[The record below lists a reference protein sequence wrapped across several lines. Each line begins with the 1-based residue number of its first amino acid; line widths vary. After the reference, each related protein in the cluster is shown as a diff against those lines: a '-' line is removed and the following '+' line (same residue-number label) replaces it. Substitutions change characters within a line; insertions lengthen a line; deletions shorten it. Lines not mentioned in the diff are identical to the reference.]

1 MISVKQGDE
10 YQLGGSLPEEAPS
23 YAIRKADFDFYQ
35 GLKEGMLCYVLNS
48 RQMGKSSLQV
58 RTMASLKKEGF
69 ACVAFDLTELCV
81 NNVTEDEFYSGF
93 ISHLASELNLEIDLQ
108 DWWYK
113 HSLIHPSLR
122 LSKFVE
128 EVILQ
133 LEQDIVIFVDEIDI
147 LLNFSFKNDFMAF
160 IRSCYHKR
168 IEKRS
173 LNRLTFAL
181 LGTATLEEL
190 FQDKNYLNDTYFQMQ
205 HRAIELTGFQL
216 HEVEPLQK
224 PLTTVVDNPSA
235 VMQEILSWTG
245 GQPFLTQW
253 VCQLIYTS
261 GLQIAPGEEADTVS
275 WIVRSRSDSFG
286 VSRIIEN
293 WLARDKQQHF
303 YTISDRIINNK
314 IPAYKLLQLYQNILH
329 YGNISAD
336 DSPEVLQ
343 LYLSG
348 LVKEYD
354 GKLEVYNRI
363 YKSVFNDVWV
373 GKQLRNLG
381 LKTRCIGNFKA

>member
-1 MISVKQGDE
+1 MISVIKQGDE

-23 YAIRKADFDFYQ
+23 YIVRKADFDFYQ
-35 GLKEGMLCYVLNS
+35 ALKEGMLCSVMNS

-58 RTMASLKKEGF
+58 RTISELKQEGF
-69 ACVAFDLTELCV
+69 ACVAFDMTELCV

-93 ISHLASELNLEIDLQ
+93 VSHLASELNLDIDLQ

-113 HSLIHPSLR
+113 HSFIQPCLR
-122 LSKFVE
+122 LSKFFE
-128 EVILQ
+128 EVLLQ
-133 LEQDIVIFVDEIDI
+133 LPQDIVIFLDEIDN
-147 LLNFSFKNDFMAF
+147 LLNFSFKDDFMAF

-181 LGTATLEEL
+181 LGTATIEEL
-190 FQDKNYLNDTYFQMQ
+190 FQDKDYRNDTYFQMQ

-216 HEVEPLQK
+216 HEVEPLQI
-224 PLTTVVDNPSA
+224 PLTRVADNPSA

-253 VCQLIYTS
+253 ICQLICNS
-261 GLQIAPGEEADTVS
+261 GLQIAQGEEADTVS
-275 WIVRSRSDSFG
+275 WIVRSH
-286 VSRIIEN
+286 IIDN
-293 WLARDKQQHF
+293 WLLRDKLQYF
-303 YTISDRIINNK
+303 YTIKDRIINNK

-329 YGNISAD
+329 YENISAD
-336 DSPEVLQ
+336 GSPEVLQ
-343 LYLSG
+343 LCLSG
-348 LVKEYD
+348 LVKECD

-363 YKSVFNDVWV
+363 FKSVFDDIF
-373 GKQLRNLG
+373 
-381 LKTRCIGNFKA
+381 T

>member
-1 MISVKQGDE
+1 MISVNQGDE

-23 YAIRKADFDFYQ
+23 YVVREADFDFYQ

-48 RQMGKSSLQV
+48 RQMGKSSLRV
-58 RTMASLKKEGF
+58 RTMAKLKKEGF
-69 ACVAFDLTELCV
+69 ACVAFDMTEFCV
-81 NNVTEDEFYSGF
+81 NQVTEDEFYSGF
-93 ISHLASELNLEIDLQ
+93 ISHLANELNIDIDLE

-113 HSLIHPSLR
+113 HSFIQPSLR

-133 LEQDIVIFVDEIDI
+133 LPQDIVIFIDEIDS

-181 LGTATLEEL
+181 LRTATLEEL
-190 FQDKNYLNDTYFQMQ
+190 FQDKNYINDTYFQMQ
-205 HRAIELTGFQL
+205 HRAIELTGFQP
-216 HEVEPLQK
+216 HEVEPLQI
-224 PLTTVVDNPSA
+224 PLIRVADNPSA
-235 VMQEILSWTG
+235 LMQEILSWTG

-253 VCQLIYTS
+253 LCQLISTL
-261 GLQIAPGEEADTVS
+261 GLQIAQGEEAETVS
-275 WIVRSRSDSFG
+275 WIVRKC
-286 VSRIIEN
+286 IIEN
-293 WLARDKQQHF
+293 WLLQDKQQHF
-303 YTISDRIINNK
+303 YTIKDRIINNEV
-314 IPAYKLLQLYQNILH
+314 PAYKLLQLYQKILH

-336 DSPEVLQ
+336 DSPEFLQ
-343 LYLSG
+343 LCLSG

-363 YKSVFNDVWV
+363 YKYVFDDIWIAKELE
-373 GKQLRNLG
+373 GC
-381 LKTRCIGNFKA
+381 LKNIR

>member
-1 MISVKQGDE
+1 MSSFKQEDE

-23 YAIRKADFDFYQ
+23 YVVRKADFDFYQ
-35 GLKEGMLCYVLNS
+35 GLKERMLCYVLNS

-58 RTMASLKKEGF
+58 RTMSKLEREGF
-69 ACVAFDLTELCV
+69 ACVAFDMTELCV
-81 NNVTEDEFYSGF
+81 NQVTEDEFYSGF
-93 ISHLASELNLEIDLQ
+93 VSHLASELNLDIDLQ
-108 DWWYK
+108 NWWYE
-113 HSLIHPSLR
+113 HSFIQPSLR

-128 EVILQ
+128 EVLLQ
-133 LEQDIVIFVDEIDI
+133 LPQDIVIFIDEIDI
-147 LLNFSFKNDFMAF
+147 LLNFNFKNDFMAF

-190 FQDKNYLNDTYFQMQ
+190 FQDKNYINDTYFQIQ

-224 PLTTVVDNPSA
+224 SLTTVADNPSL
-235 VMQEILSWTG
+235 VMQEILLWTG
-245 GQPFLTQW
+245 GQAFLTQW
-253 VCQLIYTS
+253 VCQLISTS
-261 GLQIAPGEEADTVS
+261 GLRIFEGEEAKSVS
-275 WIVRSRSDSFG
+275 WIVRSR
-286 VSRIIEN
+286 IIEN
-293 WLARDKQQHF
+293 WLLQDNQQHF
-303 YTISDRIINNK
+303 YTIKDRIINNK
-314 IPAYKLLQLYQNILH
+314 IPAYKLLQLYQKILH

-348 LVKEYD
+348 LVKEHD
-354 GKLEVYNRI
+354 GKLEIYNRI
-363 YKSVFNDVWV
+363 YKSVFDDTWV
-373 GKQLRNLG
+373 AKELQVLYQSVES
-381 LKTRCIGNFKA
+381 FF

>member
-23 YAIRKADFDFYQ
+23 YVVRKADFDFYQ
-35 GLKEGMLCYVLNS
+35 GLKEGMLCSVLNS

-58 RTMASLKKEGF
+58 RTMSELKQEGF
-69 ACVAFDLTELCV
+69 ACVAFDMTELCV

-93 ISHLASELNLEIDLQ
+93 VSHLANELNINIDLE
-108 DWWYK
+108 DWWYE
-113 HSLIHPSLR
+113 HRFIQPYLR
-122 LSKFVE
+122 LSKFFDE
-128 EVILQ
+128 IISQLQ
-133 LEQDIVIFVDEIDI
+133 ISQHIVIFIDEIDN

-160 IRSCYHKR
+160 IRSCYYKR

-181 LGTATLEEL
+181 LGTATIEEL
-190 FQDKNYLNDTYFQMQ
+190 FQDKNYINDTYFQMQ

-216 HEVEPLQK
+216 HEVESLQT
-224 PLTTVVDNPSA
+224 PLTRLADNPSML
-235 VMQEILSWTG
+235 MQEILSWTG

-253 VCQLIYTS
+253 ICQLICNS
-261 GLQIAPGEEADTVS
+261 GLQIAQGEEAETVS
-275 WIVRSRSDSFG
+275 WIVRSY
-286 VSRIIEN
+286 IIDN
-293 WLARDKQQHF
+293 WLLQDKQQHF
-303 YTISDRIINNK
+303 YTIKDRILNNE
-314 IPAYKLLQLYQNILH
+314 IPAYKLLQLYQKVLH

-363 YKSVFNDVWV
+363 YKSVFDDIWV
-373 GKQLRNLG
+373 GKQLEKC
-381 LKTRCIGNFKA
+381 LKSIR

>member
-1 MISVKQGDE
+1 MISVKQGNE

-23 YAIRKADFDFYQ
+23 YVVRKADFDFYQ
-35 GLKEGMLCYVLNS
+35 SLKEGMLCYVLNS
-48 RQMGKSSLQV
+48 RQMGKSSLRV
-58 RTMASLKKEGF
+58 RTMAKLKREGF
-69 ACVAFDLTELCV
+69 ACVAFDMTELCV
-81 NNVTEDEFYSGF
+81 NQVTEDEFYSGF
-93 ISHLASELNLEIDLQ
+93 VSHLASELNLDIDLQ
-108 DWWYK
+108 HWWYE
-113 HSLIHPSLR
+113 HSFIQPSLR

-133 LEQDIVIFVDEIDI
+133 LPQDIVIFIDEIDS
-147 LLNFSFKNDFMAF
+147 LLNFSFKDDFMAF

-190 FQDKNYLNDTYFQMQ
+190 FQDKNYINDTYFQIQ

-216 HEVEPLQK
+216 DEVEPLQK
-224 PLTTVVDNPSA
+224 SLTTVVDNPSA

-253 VCQLIYTS
+253 TCQLICNS
-261 GLQIAPGEEADTVS
+261 RLWVVQGEEAETVS
-275 WIVRSRSDSFG
+275 WIVRSH
-286 VSRIIEN
+286 IIDN
-293 WLARDKQQHF
+293 WLLQDKKQHF
-303 YTISDRIINNK
+303 YTIKDRILNNE
-314 IPAYKLLQLYQNILH
+314 IPAYKLLQLYQKVLH

-373 GKQLRNLG
+373 AKELKSLG
-381 LKTRCIGNFKA
+381 LKTRCVGNFKG

>member
-1 MISVKQGDE
+1 MISVIKQGDE

-23 YAIRKADFDFYQ
+23 YIVRKADFDFYQ
-35 GLKEGMLCYVLNS
+35 ALKEGMLCSVMNS

-58 RTMASLKKEGF
+58 RTISELKQEGF
-69 ACVAFDLTELCV
+69 ACVAFDMTELCV

-93 ISHLASELNLEIDLQ
+93 VSHLASELNLDIDLQ

-113 HSLIHPSLR
+113 HSFIQPCLR
-122 LSKFVE
+122 LSKFFE
-128 EVILQ
+128 EVLLQ
-133 LEQDIVIFVDEIDI
+133 LPQDIVIFLDEIDN
-147 LLNFSFKNDFMAF
+147 LLNFSFKDDFMAF

-181 LGTATLEEL
+181 LGTATIEEL
-190 FQDKNYLNDTYFQMQ
+190 FQDKDYRNDTYFQMQ

-216 HEVEPLQK
+216 HEVEPLQI
-224 PLTTVVDNPSA
+224 PLTRVADNPSA

-253 VCQLIYTS
+253 ICQLICNS
-261 GLQIAPGEEADTVS
+261 GLQIAQGEEADTVS
-275 WIVRSRSDSFG
+275 WIVRSH
-286 VSRIIEN
+286 IIDN
-293 WLARDKQQHF
+293 WLLRDKLQYF
-303 YTISDRIINNK
+303 YTIKDRIINNK

-329 YGNISAD
+329 YENISAD
-336 DSPEVLQ
+336 GSPEVLQ
-343 LYLSG
+343 LCLSG
-348 LVKEYD
+348 LVKECD

-363 YKSVFNDVWV
+363 FKSVFDDIWV
-373 GKQLRNLG
+373 AKQLEEC
-381 LKTRCIGNFKA
+381 LKSIR

>member
-1 MISVKQGDE
+1 MISVKQGNE

-23 YAIRKADFDFYQ
+23 YVVRKADFDFYQ

-48 RQMGKSSLQV
+48 RQMGKSSLRV
-58 RTMASLKKEGF
+58 KTMAKLKREGF
-69 ACVAFDLTELCV
+69 ACVAFDMTELCV
-81 NNVTEDEFYSGF
+81 NQVTENEFYSGF
-93 ISHLASELNLEIDLQ
+93 VSHLASELNLDIDLQ
-108 DWWYK
+108 DWWYE
-113 HSLIHPSLR
+113 HNFIQPCLR

-128 EVILQ
+128 EVLLQ
-133 LEQDIVIFVDEIDI
+133 LPQDIVIFIDEIDS
-147 LLNFSFKNDFMAF
+147 LLNFSFKDDFMAF

-190 FQDKNYLNDTYFQMQ
+190 FQDKNYINDTYFQIQ

-216 HEVEPLQK
+216 HEVEPLQT
-224 PLTTVVDNPSA
+224 PLIKVAENPSA

-245 GQPFLTQW
+245 GQPFFTQW
-253 VCQLIYTS
+253 ICQLICNS
-261 GLQIAPGEEADTVS
+261 GLQIAQGEEAETVS
-275 WIVRSRSDSFG
+275 WILR
-286 VSRIIEN
+286 SRIIEN
-293 WLARDKQQHF
+293 WLLQDKQQHF
-303 YTISDRIINNK
+303 YTICDRIINNK
-314 IPAYKLLQLYQNILH
+314 IPASRLLQLYQQVLH

-348 LVKEYD
+348 LVKE
-354 GKLEVYNRI
+354 
-363 YKSVFNDVWV
+363 
-373 GKQLRNLG
+373 
-381 LKTRCIGNFKA
+381 

>member
-1 MISVKQGDE
+1 MISVREVNE

-23 YAIRKADFDFYQ
+23 YVVRKADFDFYQ
-35 GLKEGMLCYVLNS
+35 GLKERMLCHVLNS

-58 RTMASLKKEGF
+58 RTMAKLKREGF
-69 ACVAFDLTELCV
+69 ACVAFDMTELCV
-81 NNVTEDEFYSGF
+81 NQVTEDEFYSGF
-93 ISHLASELNLEIDLQ
+93 ISHLASELNLDIDLQ
-108 DWWYK
+108 HWWYE
-113 HSLIHPSLR
+113 HNFIQPCLR

-133 LEQDIVIFVDEIDI
+133 LPQDIVIFIDEIDS
-147 LLNFSFKNDFMAF
+147 LLNFNFKDDFMAF

-190 FQDKNYLNDTYFQMQ
+190 FQDKNYINDTYFQIQ

-224 PLTTVVDNPSA
+224 SLTTVVDNPSA
-235 VMQEILSWTG
+235 VMQEILLWTG
-245 GQPFLTQW
+245 GQPFITQW
-253 VCQLIYTS
+253 ACQLISTL
-261 GLQIAPGEEADTVS
+261 GLQIAQGEEADTVS
-275 WIVRSRSDSFG
+275 WILRKC
-286 VSRIIEN
+286 IIEN
-293 WLARDKQQHF
+293 WLARDNQQHF
-303 YTISDRIINNK
+303 YTIRDRIINNK
-314 IPAYKLLQLYQNILH
+314 IPAYKLLQLYQQVLH

-348 LVKEYD
+348 LVKEHD
-354 GKLEVYNRI
+354 GKLEIYNRI
-363 YKSVFNDVWV
+363 YKLVFDDTWV
-373 GKQLRNLG
+373 AKELKSLG
-381 LKTRCIGNFKA
+381 LKMCG

>member
-1 MISVKQGDE
+1 MISVREVNE
-10 YQLGGSLPEEAPS
+10 YQLGGSLPEDAPS
-23 YAIRKADFDFYQ
+23 YVLRKADFDFYQ

-48 RQMGKSSLQV
+48 RQMGKSSLRV
-58 RTMASLKKEGF
+58 KTMAKLKREGF
-69 ACVAFDLTELCV
+69 ACVAFDMTELCV
-81 NNVTEDEFYSGF
+81 NQVTEDEFYSGF
-93 ISHLASELNLEIDLQ
+93 ISHLASELNLDIDLQ

-113 HSLIHPSLR
+113 HSFIHPSLR

-133 LEQDIVIFVDEIDI
+133 LPQDIVIFIDEIDS
-147 LLNFSFKNDFMAF
+147 LLNFSFKDDFMAF

-190 FQDKNYLNDTYFQMQ
+190 FQDKNYINDTYFQIQ

-216 HEVEPLQK
+216 DEVEPLQTL
-224 PLTTVVDNPSA
+224 LTKVADNPSA
-235 VMQEILSWTG
+235 VMQEILSWTE

-253 VCQLIYTS
+253 VCQLISTLE
-261 GLQIAPGEEADTVS
+261 LQIAQGEEAETVS
-275 WIVRSRSDSFG
+275 WIVRSR
-286 VSRIIEN
+286 IIEN
-293 WLARDKQQHF
+293 WLLQDKQQHF
-303 YTISDRIINNK
+303 YTIRDRIINNK

-363 YKSVFNDVWV
+363 YKSVFDDIWIA
-373 GKQLRNLG
+373 KELRNLG
-381 LKTRCIGNFKA
+381 LKTRCMGNFKA

>member
-23 YAIRKADFDFYQ
+23 YVVRKADFDFYQ
-35 GLKEGMLCYVLNS
+35 GLKERMLCYVLNS
-48 RQMGKSSLQV
+48 RQMGKSSLRV
-58 RTMASLKKEGF
+58 KTMAKLKREGF
-69 ACVAFDLTELCV
+69 ACVAFDMTELCV
-81 NNVTEDEFYSGF
+81 NQVTEDEFYSGF
-93 ISHLASELNLEIDLQ
+93 VSHLASELNLDIDLQ
-108 DWWYK
+108 NWWYE
-113 HSLIHPSLR
+113 HSFIQPCLR

-133 LEQDIVIFVDEIDI
+133 VKQDIVIFIDEIDS
-147 LLNFSFKNDFMAF
+147 LLNFSFKDDFMAF
-160 IRSCYHKR
+160 ILSCYHKR

-190 FQDKNYLNDTYFQMQ
+190 FQDNNYINDTYFQIQ

-224 PLTTVVDNPSA
+224 SLATVVDNPSA
-235 VMQEILSWTG
+235 VMEEILLWTG

-253 VCQLIYTS
+253 VCQLICNS
-261 GLQIAPGEEADTVS
+261 GLQIAQGEEADSVS

-303 YTISDRIINNK
+303 YTIRDRIINNK
-314 IPAYKLLQLYQNILH
+314 IPAYKLLHLYQQVLH

-343 LYLSG
+343 LCLSG
-348 LVKEYD
+348 LVKECD

-373 GKQLRNLG
+373 GKQLEES
-381 LKTRCIGNFKA
+381 LKSIR

>member
-1 MISVKQGDE
+1 MISVKQGDK

-23 YAIRKADFDFYQ
+23 YVVRKADFDFYQ
-35 GLKEGMLCYVLNS
+35 GLKERMLCYVLNS

-58 RTMASLKKEGF
+58 RTMAKLRKEGF
-69 ACVAFDLTELCV
+69 ACVAFDMTELCV
-81 NNVTEDEFYSGF
+81 NHVTEDEFYSGF
-93 ISHLASELNLEIDLQ
+93 VSHLASELNLDIDLQ
-108 DWWYK
+108 HWWYK
-113 HSLIHPSLR
+113 HSFIQPSLR

-128 EVILQ
+128 EVFLQ
-133 LEQDIVIFVDEIDI
+133 LPQDIVIFIDEIDS
-147 LLNFSFKNDFMAF
+147 LLNFSFKDDFMAF

-168 IEKRS
+168 IEKRFY
-173 LNRLTFAL
+173 NRLTFAL

-190 FQDKNYLNDTYFQMQ
+190 FQDKNYINDTYFQIQ
-205 HRAIELTGFQL
+205 HRAIELTGFQF

-224 PLTTVVDNPSA
+224 SLTTVVDNPSA

-253 VCQLIYTS
+253 VCQLISTL
-261 GLQIAPGEEADTVS
+261 GLQIAQGEEAETVS
-275 WIVRSRSDSFG
+275 WIVRKCISD
-286 VSRIIEN
+286 N
-293 WLARDKQQHF
+293 CLLRDKQQHF
-303 YTISDRIINNK
+303 YTIRDRIINNK
-314 IPAYKLLQLYQNILH
+314 IPAYKLLQLYQQVLH

-348 LVKEYD
+348 LVKECD

-363 YKSVFNDVWV
+363 YKSVFNDIWIA
-373 GKQLRNLG
+373 KELKSLG
-381 LKTRCIGNFKA
+381 SFNRL